1 MLSVLR
7 PIHLRVDPTANSQR
21 LEESKFSETRGYRTT
36 HGRVDASRCQCKR
49 RREGSTAHRMTLCVP
64 QRNQP
69 PASRTARHVTST
81 FRTRLGA
88 YATRTTTT
96 GPNTCPLACILEF
109 LSFFCLLSL
118 VNFAPVFHELAI
130 LAVTDNVVLVLR
142 APVQSLDRGDSKPT
156 SKTGMA

>member
-81 FRTRLGA
+81 FQQAIRNSA
-88 YATRTTTT
+88 
-96 GPNTCPLACILEF
+96 LAHTQLEQLLQDPILVF
-109 LSFFCLLSL
+109 SLALL
-118 VNFAPVFHELAI
+118 
-130 LAVTDNVVLVLR
+130 
-142 APVQSLDRGDSKPT
+142 
-156 SKTGMA
+156 